1 MLPRRARR
9 VSQCVTHY
17 TPQLPTSSSIITPH
31 LTTKMRLLPLTLL
44 LTPLALA
51 HDWAASSASARD
63 GVVQL
68 DTSSYEALTSP
79 SRDYGVTVV
88 LTAMPQQF
96 KCAPCHD
103 FDPIFR
109 TVARSWR
116 KKAPKE
122 VRDAHVFAE
131 LDFSTGQEVFQRL
144 GLTSAPTV
152 YYFPPAA
159 GERKAEKTGAV
170 NFDLNRA

>member
-1 MLPRRARR
+1 
-9 VSQCVTHY
+9 
-17 TPQLPTSSSIITPH
+17 
-31 LTTKMRLLPLTLL
+31 MRLPLLSTFLSL
-44 LTPLALA
+44 PLALA
-51 HDWAASSASARD
+51 ADWASQASSARD

-68 DTSSYEALTSP
+68 TSASYADLTSP
-79 SRDYGVTVV
+79 DREYGVTVV
-88 LTAMPQQF
+88 LTAMPAQF
-96 KCAPCHD
+96 KCQPCHD

-116 KKAPKE
+116 KKASKE
-122 VRDAHVFAE
+122 VRDQHIFAE

-159 GERKAEKTGAV
+159 GPRKAEKTGSV

>member
-1 MLPRRARR
+1 
-9 VSQCVTHY
+9 
-17 TPQLPTSSSIITPH
+17 
-31 LTTKMRLLPLTLL
+31 MRLPLPLLTLL
-44 LTPLALA
+44 SLPLALA
-51 HDWAASSASARD
+51 TDWAAQSASARD
-63 GVVQL
+63 GVVTL
-68 DTSSYEALTSP
+68 NSASYADLTSP
-79 SRDYGVTVV
+79 DRDYGVTVV
-88 LTAMPQQF
+88 LTALPAQF

-116 KKAPKE
+116 KKAPKD
-122 VRDAHVFAE
+122 VRDQHVFAE
-131 LDFSTGQEVFQRL
+131 LDFSNGQDVFQRL

-159 GERKAEKTGAV
+159 GPRKADKTGIV